1 VPPRPRLERARRGS
15 PVDSSPRS
23 VRYLREAGGHRLP
36 RIDNTRRAAGSAS
49 GETWPE
55 TYERLSG
62 LDPATM
68 PPQEL
73 EALADAAW
81 LACRLDES
89 YLARQK
95 AYASFLE
102 RHEDRPAA
110 RTAWR
115 LFWEQLYNGSEAV
128 ALGWLRRARRHL
140 APIAE
145 GPEHGYV
152 ALAESELALG
162 RGSLEEAEARA
173 MDAVA
178 IGERHETPAIVA
190 FGLTLHGRA
199 LVAQSRLEEGCASM
213 DEAMTFALNERLD
226 AFFTG
231 AVYCTVIAECRA
243 VADMRRAS
251 EWTDA
256 AEAWCASLPGITPYH
271 GICRVHR
278 GWVLGLRGDL
288 EEAESEIRAA
298 GEELTAFKPRSAA
311 DAFAALGEIRRRRGD
326 LAGAEE
332 SFLRS
337 HQLGGDPQPG
347 LALIRLAQGQT
358 AVAAAALYA
367 ALSGA
372 SANPLT
378 RAHLLAAQV
387 DSALAAR
394 DRTLA
399 QDAARELSR
408 IAETLSRPS
417 MAALAE
423 QARGAVS
430 LAVGDAGGAIDDL
443 RAAREKWSALGLPY
457 EEAQARLLVGA
468 ATRALGD
475 EEGARLEIQTSRA
488 TFERLGARRDALHAA
503 ALLARSSD
511 RPAGLT
517 PREIEVLRLVAG
529 GKSNRQIAQMLVISE
544 YTVARHVQNIL
555 AKLGVS
561 SRSAAAA
568 FAVEHHLA

>member
-1 VPPRPRLERARRGS
+1 MARLDSTRG
-15 PVDSSPRS
+15 
-23 VRYLREAGGHRLP
+23 G
-36 RIDNTRRAAGSAS
+36 AGSAS
-49 GETWPE
+49 GETWAE
-55 TYERLSG
+55 TYERLDG
-62 LDPATM
+62 LEPAALS
-68 PPQEL
+68 PEEL

-89 YLARQK
+89 YQARQK
-95 AYASFLE
+95 AYARFLE
-102 RHEDRPAA
+102 RNEDGPAA

-140 APIAE
+140 AAIPD

-152 ALAESELALG
+152 ALAEAELALN
-162 RGSLEEAEARA
+162 RGSLEEAETRA
-173 MDAVA
+173 VDAVG
-178 IGERHETPAIVA
+178 IGERHEAPAIVA

-199 LVAQSRLEEGCASM
+199 LVARGRLEEGCAAM

-226 AFFTG
+226 TFFTG

-256 AEAWCASLPGITPYH
+256 AQAWCASLPGITPYH

-278 GWVLGLRGDL
+278 GSVLGLRGNL

-298 GEELTAFKPRSAA
+298 GEELASFKPRSAA
-311 DAFAALGEIRRRRGD
+311 EAFATLGEIRRRRGD

-337 HQLGGDPQPG
+337 HQLGGNPQPG
-347 LALIRLAQGQT
+347 LALVRLAQGKK
-358 AVAAAALYA
+358 AVAAAGLRA
-367 ALSGA
+367 ALAGT
-372 SANPLT
+372 SADRMA
-378 RAHLLAAQV
+378 RAQLLAAQV
-387 DSALAAR
+387 EVALAAR

-399 QDAARELSR
+399 QDAARELSS
-408 IAETLSRPS
+408 IAEALDRPL
-417 MAALAE
+417 ARALAE

-430 LAVGDAGGAIDDL
+430 LASDDADGAIDDL
-443 RAAREKWSALGLPY
+443 RAARTRWEALGLLY
-457 EEAQARLLVGA
+457 EEAQARLLIA
-468 ATRALGD
+468 AVTRGLGD
-475 EEGARLEIQTSRA
+475 EEGARLEIQTARA
-488 TFERLGARRDALHAA
+488 AFERIGVRRDALHSS
-503 ALLARSSD
+503 ALLVSGSD

-529 GKSNRQIAQMLVISE
+529 GRSNRQIAELLIVSE

-561 SRSAAAA
+561 SRAAATA
-568 FAVEHHLA
+568 FAVEHQLA